1 MFEFITRLFD
11 YNLKQINRYKKI
23 VTQINSLEDE
33 IRKLADADF
42 PIKTAELKQQ
52 LLDGKTLDDILPYSF
67 ALVREAA
74 RRKLGE
80 RHFDVQIM
88 AGIAL
93 HEGKISEQRTGE
105 GKTLSATSALYLN
118 ALEGKGA
125 HLVTVNDYL
134 ARRDAGWMGE
144 VYNFLGLTS
153 AAIISDKSYIFD
165 SSYEDSEVQDSR
177 LKHLKTCTRRE
188 AYAADI
194 TYGINSEFG
203 FDYLRDNMALQST
216 DLVQRGF
223 HYAIIDEADS
233 VLIDEARTPHII
245 SAPYE
250 EDTSKYYTY
259 AKIVKQLSTTDYK
272 IDEKSRTA
280 HLTEQGVGHVESLL
294 GVKNIYEKDFDTLFH
309 VEAGL
314 KAEALFKNNKE
325 YIVKDGEIVIVDE
338 FTGRLLQGRRFSEG
352 IHQAIEAKEGVQ
364 IQRESKTLATVSLQ
378 NYFRAYKKIAGM
390 TGTAA
395 TEAEEFHKIYKA
407 DVITIPTHRAM
418 VRADHPD
425 MIYKTESAKY
435 NAIAE
440 DVAQQYKTGR
450 PVLIGTTSIEKNE
463 HLSRLLVK
471 KGVPHELLNAKNH
484 EREASIIARAGKKH
498 AVTVATNMAGR
509 GVDIILGGVKPENK
523 KEMDQWQKEHNDV
536 MAVGG
541 LYVIGTE
548 RHESRRIDN
557 QLRGRAGRQG
567 DPGETRFFVALGDD
581 LMRIFG
587 GEQIS
592 KLMTFFNLPEDQPL
606 SHSMVSR
613 AIEQAQVKV
622 EGFNFDIRKHLV
634 DFDDVLNK
642 QREIIYALRRKML
655 NAIDDP
661 ETFKKTI
668 KDLFDDEIDSIL
680 NTESIEGVELED
692 HMVEDIK
699 EELGTL
705 LPPVSKLAI
714 QPIVK
719 SKDFTEL
726 KKQLVTLFEDE
737 FKDREHQF
745 GPTVWKEIV
754 KSIFLSTIDKYW
766 TDHLTA
772 IEDLR
777 EGINLRGY
785 AQLDP
790 LVEYKNEAFT
800 LFEDIMNNI
809 PYDSTRKLFKIQM
822 EGFGGAST
830 QAPQHIHFSSA
841 GGVNPFNQQQA
852 EEKKS
857 LISPSIATVSKTKKP
872 GRNEPCWCG
881 SGKKYKKC
889 HFPD

>member
-1 MFEFITRLFD
+1 
-11 YNLKQINRYKKI
+11 
-23 VTQINSLEDE
+23 
-33 IRKLADADF
+33 
-42 PIKTAELKQQ
+42 
-52 LLDGKTLDDILPYSF
+52 
-67 ALVREAA
+67 
-74 RRKLGE
+74 
-80 RHFDVQIM
+80 
-88 AGIAL
+88 
-93 HEGKISEQRTGE
+93 
-105 GKTLSATSALYLN
+105 
-118 ALEGKGA
+118 
-125 HLVTVNDYL
+125 
-134 ARRDAGWMGE
+134 
-144 VYNFLGLTS
+144 
-153 AAIISDKSYIFD
+153 
-165 SSYEDSEVQDSR
+165 
-177 LKHLKTCTRRE
+177 
-188 AYAADI
+188 
-194 TYGINSEFG
+194 
-203 FDYLRDNMALQST
+203 
-216 DLVQRGF
+216 
-223 HYAIIDEADS
+223 
-233 VLIDEARTPHII
+233 
-245 SAPYE
+245 
-250 EDTSKYYTY
+250 
-259 AKIVKQLSTTDYK
+259 
-272 IDEKSRTA
+272 
-280 HLTEQGVGHVESLL
+280 
-294 GVKNIYEKDFDTLFH
+294 
-309 VEAGL
+309 
-314 KAEALFKNNKE
+314 
-325 YIVKDGEIVIVDE
+325 
-338 FTGRLLQGRRFSEG
+338 
-352 IHQAIEAKEGVQ
+352 
-364 IQRESKTLATVSLQ
+364 
-378 NYFRAYKKIAGM
+378 
-390 TGTAA
+390 
-395 TEAEEFHKIYKA
+395 
-407 DVITIPTHRAM
+407 
-418 VRADHPD
+418 
-425 MIYKTESAKY
+425 
-435 NAIAE
+435 
-440 DVAQQYKTGR
+440 
-450 PVLIGTTSIEKNE
+450 
-463 HLSRLLVK
+463 LVK

-523 KEMDQWQKEHNDV
+523 KEMDQWQKEHDDV